1 MCYLLDT
8 DVEAEPQAPQA
19 TGSTPGTGT
28 TAAARSL
35 DLRPIR
41 TLLARIEAQYHPE
54 QVWLFGSRARGDARP
69 ESDWDLFVVV
79 PDDTR
84 DEQLDLLFLWRLKR
98 GSGVPADVIACR
110 VSEFREPCDT
120 VNTLS
125 YAVATEGVRIDDR

>member
-1 MCYLLDT
+1 VCYLLDT
-8 DVEAEPQAPQA
+8 DVEAELQTPQA
-19 TGSTPGTGT
+19 TGTTLDTGT
-28 TAAARSL
+28 TATARSL

-41 TLLARIEAQYHPE
+41 ALLARIEAQYHPE

-84 DEQLDLLFLWRLKR
+84 DDQLDLLFLWRLKR

-110 VSEFREPCDT
+110 ASEFREACDT